1 MGGDEGA
8 CAGAGGRK
16 EPRETTKVPR
26 SFLDGR
32 GTFHSGSYRGPQSPR
47 RFTRVLIIGL
57 DGATFDVLNPMMDRG
72 LMPNLRRLI
81 GEGTHGPLESTKP
94 PITPAAW
101 TTFMTGKGPGRHGI
115 VDFLRYDP
123 ATDKLSFNNHI
134 EIREKTIW
142 EILSEKGLRVG
153 SINVPMTF
161 PPREVNGFMIS
172 GFDTPSVDLDFTYPR
187 DLKDEILRRWPDYT
201 HEKKW
206 ERRPLGGDAL
216 FRENLEYICQ
226 SFDRGCE
233 LARHCGQT
241 YGWDVMMVLFKLVD
255 NLQHKTWRYLD
266 PRTAGK
272 YPKRAEWTAQ
282 CFARLDRAIGDL
294 HELARENNAT
304 VFVMSDHGHGSLEG
318 KAQPNLLLR
327 QWGYLALRSQSARF
341 KTRASQMMARLLGRK
356 NGFASAVNHA
366 VENELAIDWDET
378 RACVLHAGIY
388 GFLYLN
394 LKGRQGRGVV
404 EPRDYER
411 LRDEIRERLLAAKA
425 RDPSGQTIAIFPE
438 VHRSEEL
445 YGCNRED
452 HPWLPDLLLVPAA
465 GLAVVKKI
473 RGLSPVRWL
482 PLRRMEGTHRVD
494 GIFVAAGPA
503 IRSQRTLRAGIADVT
518 PTILAGLG
526 VPVPADMEGRVL
538 HDIFDP
544 PVTVEYE
551 PPKRR
556 EVDEA
561 EKPILTAAQ
570 TEVLTSRLTDLGYL
584 E

>member
-1 MGGDEGA
+1 
-8 CAGAGGRK
+8 
-16 EPRETTKVPR
+16 
-26 SFLDGR
+26 
-32 GTFHSGSYRGPQSPR
+32 
-47 RFTRVLIIGL
+47 
-57 DGATFDVLNPMMDRG
+57 MDRG
-72 LMPNLRRLI
+72 LMPNLRTLI
-81 GEGTHGPLESTKP
+81 GDGTAGPLESTKP

-123 ATDKLSFNNHI
+123 AADRLSFNNHI

-142 EILSEKGLRVG
+142 EILSDKGLRVG

-161 PPREVNGFMIS
+161 PPRPVNGFMIS

-187 DLKDEILRRWPDYT
+187 DLKHEILSRWPDYT

-206 ERRPLGGDAL
+206 ERRPLGGDGL

-226 SFDRGCE
+226 SFDRGVE
-233 LARHCGQT
+233 LARFCGDR
-241 YGWDVMMVLFKLVD
+241 YGWDAMMVLFKLVD

-266 PRTAGK
+266 PRTAKK
-272 YPKRAEWTAQ
+272 YPRRAEWTAQ
-282 CFARLDRAIGDL
+282 CFARLDVAIGRL
-294 HELARENNAT
+294 AELANEQDAT
-304 VFVMSDHGHGSLEG
+304 IFVMSDHGHGSLEG
-318 KAQPNLLLR
+318 KAQPNLLLK
-327 QWGYLALRSQSARF
+327 QWGYLSLRNQSARF

-356 NGFASAVNHA
+356 NGFASAVSHA
-366 VENELAIDWDET
+366 VDNELAVEWGET

-394 LKGRQGRGVV
+394 LRGRQARGIV
-404 EPRDYER
+404 EPEEFEP
-411 LRDEIRERLLAAKA
+411 LRDEIRECLLAAKV
-425 RDPSGQTIAIFPE
+425 RDSSGREISIFPE

-445 YGCNRED
+445 YGCSREE
-452 HPWLPDLLLVPAA
+452 HPWLPDLLLVPAP

-494 GIFVAAGPA
+494 GIFVATGQGVRGARQ
-503 IRSQRTLRAGIADVT
+503 IRAGIADVT

-526 VPVPADMEGRVL
+526 LPVPADMEGRVI
-538 HDIFDP
+538 HDLFDP

-551 PPKRR
+551 PPRPR
-556 EVDEA
+556 DVDEA
-561 EKPILTAAQ
+561 EKPVLTAAQ
-570 TEVLTSRLTDLGYL
+570 QEVLTSRLNDLGYL